1 MLEGTSATGA
11 LTLARTTSVVSNSSP
26 APSAGKRAAARR
38 LYVQAV
44 TAYESAASALQ
55 RGAGIDLD
63 ALERIAQRTV
73 DAMRDDAAS
82 LVGLTTVKSL
92 AVPPAQRFMQT
103 HAVNVMVHS
112 VSLAL
117 AVGIDRTSCVPIA
130 LAGLLHDLGRDAS
143 VETEEHGLAGVTA
156 ILRTGPI
163 ERVAHAAWIAVEHQE
178 EFRGPV
184 RTIAPGS
191 EDPSLGIVRIADA
204 YDDLT
209 ARPGL
214 AGSPDLVV
222 AFLLQAT
229 GARFEPTLLQR
240 FAQLL
245 GIYPPGTTVRLA
257 EGEIGV
263 VVRPNP
269 AIAKLDRPLV
279 RVLRDSGGLSV
290 PGEEWIDLDTSPA
303 TRIVESLDP
312 SILGISPPDVFLR

>member
-1 MLEGTSATGA
+1 MPEGSAAGGVLMLSRA
-11 LTLARTTSVVSNSSP
+11 TSVVSHAGA
-26 APSAGKRAAARR
+26 APSAVQLAAARR
-38 LYVQAV
+38 LYVQAAA
-44 TAYESAASALQ
+44 AYDVAVSMLQ
-55 RGAGIDLD
+55 RDARPDLD

-73 DAMRDDAAS
+73 DLVRDDFAS
-82 LVGLTTVKSL
+82 VVGLTTVKAL
-92 AVPPAQRFMQT
+92 TMPPADRILRT
-103 HAVNVMVHS
+103 HAVNVMLHS
-112 VSLAL
+112 VALAL
-117 AVGIDRTSCVPIA
+117 AVGIERTACVSIA
-130 LAGLLHDLGRDAS
+130 LAGLLHDLGRDVNLES
-143 VETEEHGLAGVTA
+143 DGHGLTGVSA
-156 ILRTGPI
+156 ILRAGAMD
-163 ERVAHAAWIAVEHQE
+163 RVAHAAWIAVEHQE

-184 RTIAPGS
+184 RTIASGS

-245 GIYPPGTTVRLA
+245 GIYPPGTTVRLTG
-257 EGEIGV
+257 GEIGV

-279 RVLRDSGGLSV
+279 RVWRDSGGLPV
-290 PGEEWIDLDTSPA
+290 AGEEWLDLDSSPG
-303 TRIVESLDP
+303 TRIVASMDP
-312 SILGISPPDVFLR
+312 AAFGIVPADLFLR

>member
-1 MLEGTSATGA
+1 MLDGTVATG
-11 LTLARTTSVVSNSSP
+11 TLALSRATNVESYFGAAPSP
-26 APSAGKRAAARR
+26 AQRAAARR
-38 LYVQAV
+38 LYVQA
-44 TAYESAASALQ
+44 ASVYDGTVSMLQ
-55 RGAGIDLD
+55 RGTHPEFDIV
-63 ALERIAQRTV
+63 ERIAQRTV
-73 DAMRDDAAS
+73 DAVRDDAAA
-82 LVGLTTVKSL
+82 LVGLTTVKAL
-92 AVPPAQRFMQT
+92 AVSPVERIVKT

-112 VSLAL
+112 VALAL
-117 AVGIDRTSCVPIA
+117 AVGIERTACVPIA
-130 LAGLLHDLGRDAS
+130 LAGLLHDLGRDATGES
-143 VETEEHGLAGVTA
+143 RDHGLAGVSA
-156 ILRTGPI
+156 ILRAGPV
-163 ERVAHAAWIAVEHQE
+163 ERVAHAAWIAVEHLE

-257 EGEIGV
+257 GGEIGV

-269 AIAKLDRPLV
+269 LIAKLDRPLV
-279 RVLRDSGGLSV
+279 RVLRDSAGHAV
-290 PGEEWIDLDTSPA
+290 PGEEWIDLDCSPA

-312 SILGISPPDVFLR
+312 SILGIVPGDVFLH